1 MEEINEEGA
10 ISRGMYLIGP
20 NGTRKVTSI
29 AELTPRE
36 RWLIGVSLDV
46 AKTTVTEVVTEPEVE
61 NDDTSAGGD
70 L

>member
-20 NGTRKVTSI
+20 NGTRKVTSL

-36 RWLIGVSLDV
+36 RWLLGVSLDV
-46 AKTTVTEVVTEPEVE
+46 VKQTDTEVVTDLEVE
-61 NDDTSAGGD
+61 NEDTSKGGD

>member
-36 RWLIGVSLDV
+36 RWLLGVSLDV
-46 AKTTVTEVVTEPEVE
+46 VKQTVAATIQ
-61 NDDTSAGGD
+61 SAVRFR
-70 L
+70 